1 MGLTNVVY
9 VVDYDI
15 PSTGNQARRIA
26 FYRAVHR
33 LLKEHYGR
41 EVKLSSQS
49 CYFTEDE
56 ELANNFLELVSRY
69 SRRCNLHRA
78 VKVK

>member
-1 MGLTNVVY
+1 MGLSNVVY

-56 ELANNFLELVSRY
+56 ELAKKFLELISHY
-69 SRRCNLHRA
+69 SKRCNLYRA
-78 VKVK
+78 VKMQ

>member
-33 LLKEHYGR
+33 LLKEHYGK

-49 CYFTEDE
+49 CYFTEDK
-56 ELANNFLELVSRY
+56 ELAEKFLELVSGY
-69 SRRCNLHRA
+69 SNRCNLYRA
-78 VKVK
+78 VKVR

>member
-1 MGLTNVVY
+1 MGLVNVVY
-9 VVDYDI
+9 VVDYNI

-33 LLKEHYGR
+33 LLQEHYGK

-49 CYFTEDE
+49 CYFTEDR
-56 ELANNFLELVSRY
+56 ELAEKFLEVVSQY
-69 SRRCNLHRA
+69 SKRCNLYRA
-78 VKVK
+78 VKEK